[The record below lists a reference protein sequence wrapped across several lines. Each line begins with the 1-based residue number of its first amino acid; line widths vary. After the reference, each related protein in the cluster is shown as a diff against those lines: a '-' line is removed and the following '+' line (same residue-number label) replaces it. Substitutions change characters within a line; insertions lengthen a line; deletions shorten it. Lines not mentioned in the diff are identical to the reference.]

1 MQKNTR
7 IPFSPWHMYCKTLLT
22 PLRAFRGHRTPAT
35 SVLLLQS
42 DKDEDEVESVS
53 PSSSSPSSSSI
64 FPSPF
69 FAFVV
74 VGEHDDEDVVH
85 IPKRGAYVTA
95 CLASV
100 IAALVVTTLVSIPRS
115 IVAVSADALP
125 DDSSARRHAVGH
137 TIVANGTTTDQ
148 NARADTPC
156 TLRIL
161 EKGRPKSTSA
171 RAVR

>member
-1 MQKNTR
+1 
-7 IPFSPWHMYCKTLLT
+7 MYCKTLLT

-69 FAFVV
+69 FAFVD
-74 VGEHDDEDVVH
+74 VGALVATGDECEHDDEDVVH